1 MAKRELGF
9 ASAKCYN
16 WEGSRMYTQMTVKQS
31 SSYDTIKI
39 ILKAYELDPEA
50 YNQIFRNCKKENE
63 QTHVAF
69 ASAKE
74 TVI

>member
-1 MAKRELGF
+1 
-9 ASAKCYN
+9 
-16 WEGSRMYTQMTVKQS
+16 MTVKQS

-50 YNQIFRNCKKENE
+50 YSQIFRNCKKENE